1 MRQEQ
6 YEEAKRQ
13 IANFDSNWVREIA
26 IGDIEYDSKSSQVRV
41 KGHAIQNVA
50 AYAEVLKTD
59 GWVFPPMT
67 TRQRPNGKHEIKDGN
82 TRFLAA
88 QQANR
93 KTVKVQLYSDAI
105 TPNESAWKLFQIQ
118 ANDHEK
124 ATPNSDKDIEAAIHD
139 MVQSGELGKQIGIRL
154 IPGSDTV
161 EDYVKKGAEFLKQ
174 SLPNSGHRMNW
185 FENRIKKAFSSQTAN
200 TFEAYTKQTAA
211 NRYKSQTN
219 WHWSDPKKIN
229 QTCVG
234 DILKNRTHYLVDS
247 LKYFSPNLA
256 GHTQNKILQNLV
268 EDDLTGEKSLSL
280 QIDIVCYMSDL
291 SKATNETIDAFRTS
305 VTELFDQLNNFYLR
319 HPDIQSG
326 LGNLYFLPQK
336 KQDQTDSEGNIV
348 SPKDP
353 NLSDLIKVR

>member
-41 KGHAIQNVA
+41 KGHATQNVA

-59 GWVFPPMT
+59 GWRGFPPIT

-88 QQANR
+88 QEANL
-93 KTVKVQLYSDAI
+93 KTVKIQSYTETNVI
-105 TPNESAWKLFQIQ
+105 NESAWKLFQIQ

-139 MVQSGELGKQIGIRL
+139 MVQSGELGKQISIRL
-154 IPGSDTV
+154 VPGSDTV
-161 EDYVKKGAEFLKQ
+161 EDYVKKGAKFLKQ
-174 SLPNSGHRMNW
+174 SLPNCGHRVNW
-185 FENRIKKAFSSQTAN
+185 FEGRIKKAFSSQTAN
-200 TFEAYTKQTAA
+200 TFEAYTKTTAG
-211 NRYKSQTN
+211 NRYKALTN
-219 WHWSDPKKIN
+219 WTWTGKQPDN
-229 QTCVG
+229 DGVG
-234 DILKNRTHYLVDS
+234 HILKNRTYYMVDS
-247 LKYFSPNLA
+247 TIKWSPVTTGNTLR
-256 GHTQNKILQNLV
+256 KILQNLV
-268 EDDLTGEKSLSL
+268 EDDSTGEKSLSL

-291 SKATNETIDAFRTS
+291 SKATNKTIDTYRTL
-305 VTELFDQLNNFYLR
+305 VTELFDQLSNFYSQ
-319 HPDIQSG
+319 HPDIQRG

-336 KQDQTDSEGNIV
+336 KQDQTDSDGNIV

-353 NLSDLIKVR
+353 NLSGLIKVR